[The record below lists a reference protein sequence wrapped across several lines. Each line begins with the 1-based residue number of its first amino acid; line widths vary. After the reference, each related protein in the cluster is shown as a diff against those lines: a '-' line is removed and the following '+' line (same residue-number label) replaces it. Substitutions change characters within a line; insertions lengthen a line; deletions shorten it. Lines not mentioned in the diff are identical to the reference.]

1 MEKSDYVFS
10 LRALDYWMDD
20 LEQVYKQNQD
30 PGTEEVLLQVDKS
43 FNNIFKLFEE
53 QHKLALNN
61 MSPDNLPI
69 QRSRLSPR
77 MLAVGNSLKRE
88 LKLDPELIQ
97 TIKDLIEVHQY
108 RILIEAFAN
117 VNDGNTVFLN
127 VKEADSLLKLA
138 ALEQQKAA
146 LKYPDHIKD
155 IPGFNEMDEIMY
167 CNIKVRFSDKIIVA
181 VHDVF
186 DEESFEAIS

>member
-1 MEKSDYVFS
+1 MEKSDYEFS

-61 MSPDNLPI
+61 MSPDTLPI
-69 QRSRLSPR
+69 QRTRLSPK

-88 LKLDPELIQ
+88 LKLDAELVQ

-108 RILIEAFAN
+108 RILIEAFNSVIDA
-117 VNDGNTVFLN
+117 NTVFLN
-127 VKEADSLLKLA
+127 LKEADALLKLA
-138 ALEQQKAA
+138 VLEQQKAA

-155 IPGFNEMDEIMY
+155 ISGFNEMDEIMF
-167 CNIKVRFSDKIIVA
+167 CNIKVRFSDKIIDA
-181 VHDVF
+181 VNDVF
-186 DEESFEAIS
+186 GEESFEAIS